1 MKIAVGSDHA
11 GFALKAALLSELC
24 ARDAEVTDC
33 GPAEPV
39 SCDYPDYG
47 AKVAAMVS
55 EGRADRGVLICGTG
69 QGMCM
74 TANRFPGVR
83 AALVYDEFT
92 ARITRQH
99 NDANVICLGGRVLAE
114 PEALRL
120 LGLWLETPFEGG
132 RHQRRVEKIDSVGP
146 FGRKEG

>member
-1 MKIAVGSDHA
+1 MKVAVGADHA
-11 GFALKAALLSELC
+11 GFELKAAVLDELR
-24 ARDAEVTDC
+24 ARGAQAVDC
-33 GPAEPV
+33 GTREPA
-39 SCDYPDYG
+39 SCDYPDFA
-47 AKVAAMVS
+47 AKVAAMVAAG
-55 EGRADRGVLICGTG
+55 EADRGVLVCGTG

-83 AALVYDEFT
+83 AALVHDEFT

-120 LGLWLETPFEGG
+120 LGLWLETPFEGD
-132 RHQRRVEKIDSVGP
+132 RHLPRVRKIDSVGP
-146 FGRKEG
+146 CGRKEG